1 MLDCYISER
10 TCEVKLYRSWC
21 VVAVVICR
29 IVKIASVEVAWM
41 ACWRCTCELKLS
53 RSWFVVA
60 FVICRIVKIASV
72 EVAWIAS

>member
-10 TCEVKLYRSWC
+10 TCEVKLYRSWF

-41 ACWRCTCELKLS
+41 AVGDVRVNSSCLARGLLS
-53 RSWFVVA
+53 HLLFA
-60 FVICRIVKIASV
+60 AL
-72 EVAWIAS
+72 